1 MMQPEM
7 MQSGTMQS
15 LRRILFLVLITSV
28 TAVAGAD
35 DSAPSLLAQGRV
47 DDAITSL
54 RGQISSSPNDPEAH
68 NLLCRAYFTLG
79 EWDRG
84 ISNCEQAVSL
94 DPNNSRYH
102 LWLGRVYGE
111 KADKSNF
118 MTAAGLAK
126 KVHIEFETAV
136 QLNPNNIDAR
146 TDLAEFYIEAPG
158 IVGGGRDKAE
168 AQAQTLATLDPAK
181 AHWVNARI
189 AEKQK
194 DRVTAE
200 KEYRAAIQ
208 ASHGSASTW
217 LHLAQFYKRVG
228 RMDEMDEALQHVTT
242 APLDQADAL
251 VDAAHLLLDTN
262 RNLPEASE
270 LLRRYVSSASTVEQA
285 PAFKAHYLLGT
296 LLEKQGD
303 KPAAAQEYRAALA
316 LAKTFAVAQEALN
329 RVNR

>member
-1 MMQPEM
+1 MLQI
-7 MQSGTMQS
+7 S
-15 LRRILFLVLITSV
+15 RRMPFLLLIVL
-28 TAVAGAD
+28 TAAIAGAD

-47 DDAITSL
+47 DDAIDSL
-54 RGQISSSPNDPEAH
+54 RGQINNSPNDPEAH
-68 NLLCRAYFTLG
+68 NLLCRAYYTLG

-84 ISNCEQAVSL
+84 ISNCERAVSL

-111 KADKSNF
+111 KADKANF

-126 KVHIEFETAV
+126 KVHAEFETAV
-136 QLNPNNIDAR
+136 QLNPNNVDAR
-146 TDLAEFYIEAPG
+146 TDLAEFYLEAPG

-168 AQAQTLATLDPAK
+168 AQAQTLAGIDPAK
-181 AHWVNARI
+181 AHWVSARI

-194 DRVTAE
+194 DFAAAE
-200 KEYRAAIQ
+200 KEYRAAIE
-208 ASHGSASTW
+208 ASRGSASAW
-217 LHLAQFYKRVG
+217 LHLAQFYKHRG
-228 RMDEMDEALQHVTT
+228 RMNEMVDAVHHVTS

-262 RNLPEASE
+262 RDLPEANQ

-296 LLEKQGD
+296 VLEKQGD
-303 KPAAAQEYRAALA
+303 KQAAAIEYRAALT
-316 LAKTFAVAQEALN
+316 LAKSFSAAQEALD

>member
-1 MMQPEM
+1 
-7 MQSGTMQS
+7 
-15 LRRILFLVLITSV
+15 LITRLGRIILLLLLMTSAA
-28 TAVAGAD
+28 AVDGAD

-47 DDAITSL
+47 DDAITTL
-54 RGQISSSPNDPEAH
+54 RGQISLSPNDPEAH

-84 ISNCEQAVSL
+84 ISNCERAVTL
-94 DPNNSRYH
+94 DPGNSRYH

-111 KADKSNF
+111 KADKANF

-136 QLNPNNIDAR
+136 QLNPDNVDAR

-194 DRVTAE
+194 DRVLAE

-208 ASHGSASTW
+208 TSHGNASAW
-217 LHLAQFYKRVG
+217 LHLAQFYKHAG
-228 RMDEMDEALQHVTT
+228 RLDEMDDAVHHVTS

-262 RNLPEASE
+262 RNLPEATQ

-296 LLEKQGD
+296 VLEKQGD
-303 KPAAAQEYRAALA
+303 KQAAAQEYRAALT
-316 LAKTFAVAQEALN
+316 LARSFSAAQEALN